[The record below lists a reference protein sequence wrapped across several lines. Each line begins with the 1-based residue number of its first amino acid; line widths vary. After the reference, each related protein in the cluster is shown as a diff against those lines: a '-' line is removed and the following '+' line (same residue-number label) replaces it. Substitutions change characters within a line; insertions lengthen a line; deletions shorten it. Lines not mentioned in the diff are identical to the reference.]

1 MITNKV
7 IILKPDCSINSY
19 SCGML
24 SCVVFMV
31 VCLGRP
37 QLLAT
42 GDAAGNVAIWRLNSE
57 LTQQQNHEQEMLDE
71 LADVVH
77 E

>member
-7 IILKPDCSINSY
+7 ILKPETNSY

-24 SCVVFMV
+24 LGVMFMA
-31 VCLGRP
+31 VCRCRP